1 MVAFSEAED
10 TGDLERDFQAQ
21 LNPYSSGESD
31 FDKFNEDDIPIN
43 APDHLMIR
51 RIQTSTDREHPA
63 DFEFGWLREDSSP
76 LSVVW

>member
-1 MVAFSEAED
+1 M
-10 TGDLERDFQAQ
+10 GLM
-21 LNPYSSGESD
+21 
-31 FDKFNEDDIPIN
+31 KMIPIN

-63 DFEFGWLREDSSP
+63 DFQFGWLREDSGP